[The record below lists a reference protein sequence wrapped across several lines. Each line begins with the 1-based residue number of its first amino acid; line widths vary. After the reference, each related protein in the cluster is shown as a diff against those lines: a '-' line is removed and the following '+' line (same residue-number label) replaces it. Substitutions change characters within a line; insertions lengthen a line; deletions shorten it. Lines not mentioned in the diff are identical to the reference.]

1 MQLIL
6 MLTYKLIRLLNLK
19 QRIKMSFTKLKTIQ
33 NDGVITE

>member
-19 QRIKMSFTKLKTIQ
+19 QRTKMSFTKLKTIQ